1 MLNDSSNEEPKSATK
16 KWYVIDSQT
25 TKGKYKQ
32 GNTIKFEAEIIKSS
46 LCDYSDAFVLVTGD
60 ITVNAA
66 NDTDVAFKNCAP
78 FSTCK
83 TVINDVFVDRAKH
96 IYIAMPM
103 YNLIEYSDNYS
114 DTSGSLWQFK
124 RDEVPANN
132 ADLTIDNS
140 QSFKYKAALLG
151 KTADAVNNTN
161 SSVKEAKIVVPLKY
175 LSNFWRSLEMP
186 LINCKV
192 HLELNWIED
201 CILSSAGNSTKFE
214 ITDAKLHVPIV
225 TFSTKDSVNL
235 TKQLSEWFKR
245 SVYWNSYQTKP
256 AIVIE
261 NGTNIYELL
270 NASFQGIRRL
280 FLLAYVVTADV
291 ANDEAGTKDNKNYL
305 LSRGEIKKFNILIDG
320 RLPINDL
327 IKQFDEVRKVSTGY
341 DDDYN
346 TGSLLNY
353 AYFKDYYKLIAVD
366 LSKQKALDADL
377 REIQQIVFQGV
388 VGGDDNTK
396 IRLYTILEQSK
407 ETVLEF
413 YKRTAKL
420 L

>member
-1 MLNDSSNEEPKSATK
+1 
-16 KWYVIDSQT
+16 
-25 TKGKYKQ
+25 
-32 GNTIKFEAEIIKSS
+32 
-46 LCDYSDAFVLVTGD
+46 
-60 ITVNAA
+60 
-66 NDTDVAFKNCAP
+66 
-78 FSTCK
+78 
-83 TVINDVFVDRAKH
+83 
-96 IYIAMPM
+96 
-103 YNLIEYSDNYS
+103 
-114 DTSGSLWQFK
+114 
-124 RDEVPANN
+124 
-132 ADLTIDNS
+132 
-140 QSFKYKAALLG
+140 
-151 KTADAVNNTN
+151 
-161 SSVKEAKIVVPLKY
+161 
-175 LSNFWRSLEMP
+175 MP

-396 IRLYTILEQSK
+396 IRLYTILKQSK